1 MSTLSNLLIIED
13 EPFQLDWLHELCRP
27 LADTIHK
34 VRDGLAALDI
44 IRQQG
49 MPDVLICDLNMPG
62 MDGVSFLRSLAQWEA
77 PCPVLLVS
85 AASADV
91 LHAVVQMAALEGV
104 TVCHSLQKPVSR
116 QQLQEQLGH
125 LPKPLTTPLTEPHAF
140 SPNRQELQLA
150 LEAQQFEAY
159 FQPQVEADTG
169 VLTGVEALARWEHP
183 TRGTLSPAC
192 FIEPLQRH
200 HLMAELS
207 WQMLGQSIAH
217 CRQWLALGMEIQVSV
232 NVPPSALTKATF
244 ADRVIAL
251 LEYHG
256 LPGRLLCLEI
266 TETEDY
272 GDLPSLLE
280 TASRLRLHG
289 VELAIDDFGTG
300 HASLLH
306 LVQSPV
312 STLKIDRVFVA
323 NMQKDA
329 RYRSAVH
336 LSLGMASDLD
346 MHTVAE
352 GVETQEQIQML
363 REMGC
368 HSLQGFYFSPAL
380 PARDL
385 VPWWQHRQT
394 MM

>member
-34 VRDGLAALDI
+34 VRDGLAAIDI
-44 IRQQG
+44 IKQRG
-49 MPDVLICDLNMPG
+49 MPDVVICDLHMPG
-62 MDGVSFLRSLAQWEA
+62 MDGVSFLRSLAQWEL

-91 LHAVVQMAALEGV
+91 LHAVVQMAALDGV
-104 TVCHSLQKPVSR
+104 TVCDALQKPVSR

-125 LPKPLTTPLTEPHAF
+125 LPRPLKTPHTATHSFTPD
-140 SPNRQELQLA
+140 RQELQQA
-150 LEAQQFEAY
+150 LEKQQFEAY
-159 FQPQVEADTG
+159 FQPQIGAETG
-169 VLTGVEALARWEHP
+169 ALMGVEALARWEHP

-192 FIEPLQRH
+192 FIEPLQRYQ
-200 HLMAELS
+200 LMADLS
-207 WQMLGQSIAH
+207 WQMLGQSIAR
-217 CRQWLALGMEIQVSV
+217 CRQWLAQGMELQVSV
-232 NVPPSALTKATF
+232 NVPPSALTEVTF

-251 LEYHG
+251 LEYQG

-312 STLKIDRVFVA
+312 STLKIDRIFVA
-323 NMQKDA
+323 NMLKDA

-336 LSLGMASDLD
+336 LSLGMASHLD

-352 GVETQEQIQML
+352 GVETLEQIQML

-380 PARDL
+380 HAREL

-394 MM
+394 MV